1 MTGVQTCALPI
12 LLEFFLL
19 WVGFAIVV
27 GVVAS
32 NKGRSGFGWFVLALL
47 ISPLL
52 AGLIVL
58 AMQRNGMTAHDQ
70 MLFDA
75 MPEEQ
80 QQRVLQA
87 RALRGAS
94 ASSINRAPSN
104 LDKNTADFLG
114 GLICLICIGAAATWL
129 WH

>member
-1 MTGVQTCALPI
+1 MLEI
-12 LLEFFLL
+12 LLF
-19 WVGFAIVV
+19 WVVGAIVV
-27 GVVAS
+27 GIVAN
-32 NKGRSGFGWFVLALL
+32 NKGRSGFGWFVLGLL

-52 AGLIVL
+52 AGLLVL
-58 AMQRNGMTAHDQ
+58 AVSREGMTAHDQ